1 MTGHG
6 PDANLTTAGLVKV
19 AGHVAPVQMWANAK
33 GVI

>member
-19 AGHVAPVQMWANAK
+19 AGIVDPIQMWANFR